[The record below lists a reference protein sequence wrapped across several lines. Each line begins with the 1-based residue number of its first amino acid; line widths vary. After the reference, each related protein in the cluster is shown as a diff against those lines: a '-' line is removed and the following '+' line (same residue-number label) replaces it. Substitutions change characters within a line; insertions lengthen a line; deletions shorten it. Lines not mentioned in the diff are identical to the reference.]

1 MALCPA
7 KTATLVR
14 AVPGSGSGRD
24 GSPDVCSWKLVFS
37 VRKRWGTRWW
47 VGGVI
52 HRVPHLAWGAK
63 IKVPGLAMGR
73 TFSRTNKIY
82 DSLLCTS

>member
-1 MALCPA
+1 MAALMY
-7 KTATLVR
+7 
-14 AVPGSGSGRD
+14 AVGSWCFRCGKGGARGGGS
-24 GSPDVCSWKLVFS
+24 
-37 VRKRWGTRWW
+37 
-47 VGGVI
+47 GVI